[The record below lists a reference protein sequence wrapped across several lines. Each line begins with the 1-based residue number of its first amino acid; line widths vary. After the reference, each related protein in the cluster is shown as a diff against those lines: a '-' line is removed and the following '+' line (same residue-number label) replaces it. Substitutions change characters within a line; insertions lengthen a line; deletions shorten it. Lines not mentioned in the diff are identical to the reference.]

1 MSNVI
6 ATKAKTGRD
15 SRVEILRLIACFA
28 VLVLHFKPNT
38 FVNGQRVLARTFVT
52 CICTDAVGIFLL
64 ITGFF
69 FFRNRKYTA
78 KLADCGRKI
87 LLPTMIYTVFV
98 AFIYPLLSGLTVDWA
113 DMAGQLATSIFTW
126 NPIIH
131 NAQHLWYMYLYC
143 IIVAVYPLLNVIKTK
158 LLAKNRYKAVFL
170 LGTFALL
177 YANDCTNNNMLRCDM
192 VPLTVFIP
200 GCLFVIAGGI
210 IYQHRSRFEG
220 KLLPFIAGVAMF
232 TAINITRSIHM
243 QKLLNTDAT
252 QTHLYGWYTSAG
264 FLCAVSLAV
273 AVLSIRPFTVKTI
286 NFISSTTMDVYIL
299 HPLISEIITILGY
312 KSWVITTF
320 LNGRETTVQFL
331 KFTVIYCISV
341 FAACGAI
348 SVVLKKAVA
357 VLKHKLNKTE

>member
-15 SRVEILRLIACFA
+15 SRVEILRLAACFA

-52 CICTDAVGIFLL
+52 CICTDAVGIFLM

-69 FFRNRKYTA
+69 FFNNRKYTV

-87 LLPTMIYTVFV
+87 LLPTMIYTAFV
-98 AFIYPLLSGLTVDWA
+98 AFVYPLLSGLTVDWA
-113 DMAGQLATSIFTW
+113 EMAGQFTTSILTW
-126 NPIIH
+126 NPVIH

-143 IIVAVYPLLNVIKTK
+143 AIVVVFPLLNIIKTK
-158 LLAKNRYKAVFL
+158 LLAKKRHKAVFL

-210 IYQHRSRFEG
+210 IYEHRKCFEG
-220 KLLPFIAGVAMF
+220 RILPFFAGVAMF
-232 TAINITRSIHM
+232 MAINITRSVHM
-243 QKLLNTDAT
+243 QKLLNTDVT
-252 QTHLYGWYTSAG
+252 QTHLYGWYTGTG
-264 FLCAVSLAV
+264 FLCAISIAV
-273 AVLSIRPFTVKTI
+273 AVLSIKPFTVKAI
-286 NFISSTTMDVYIL
+286 NIIAATTMDVYIL
-299 HPLISEIITILGY
+299 HPLISEIITIFGY
-312 KSWVITTF
+312 KNWVIATF
-320 LNGRETTVQFL
+320 LNGKETTVQFL

-341 FAACGAI
+341 FVVCSVI
-348 SVVLKKAVA
+348 SVIFKKVFSFF
-357 VLKHKLNKTE
+357 KISDN

>member
-15 SRVEILRLIACFA
+15 SRVETLRLAACFA

-52 CICTDAVGIFLL
+52 CICTDAVGIFLM

-78 KLADCGRKI
+78 KLADCAKKI
-87 LLPTMIYTVFV
+87 LLPTIIYTLFV
-98 AFIYPLLSGLTVDWA
+98 AFVYPLLSGSSVDFA
-113 DMAGQLATSIFTW
+113 NAARQFVITITTW

-143 IIVAVYPLLNVIKTK
+143 LIVAVYPLLNIIKDK
-158 LLAKNRYKAVFL
+158 LLVKNWRKMLFL
-170 LGTFALL
+170 MGTFALL
-177 YANDCTNNNMLRCDM
+177 YANDYTNNNIFHCEM

-200 GCLFVIAGGI
+200 GCLFVISGGI
-210 IYQHRSRFEG
+210 IYQYRQMFEG
-220 KLLPFIAGVAMF
+220 KILPFVAGVVMF
-232 TAINITRSIHM
+232 LAVNATRSIHM
-243 QKLLNTDAT
+243 QKLLNTDVT

-273 AVLSIRPFTVKTI
+273 AVLSLKPFTVRTI
-286 NFISSTTMDVYIL
+286 NTIAATTMDVYIL
-299 HPLISEIITILGY
+299 HPLVSEIITIFGY
-312 KSWVITTF
+312 KNWVIATF
-320 LNGRETTVQFL
+320 LNGKETTLQFL
-331 KFTVIYCISV
+331 KFTVIYCVSV
-341 FAACGAI
+341 FIVCSVI
-348 SVVLKKAVA
+348 SIILKKITSG
-357 VLKHKLNKTE
+357 LKPTTR

>member
-6 ATKAKTGRD
+6 ATKAKAGRD
-15 SRVEILRLIACFA
+15 SRVETLRLLACFA

-38 FVNGQRVLARTFVT
+38 FVNGQRVFARTFVT
-52 CICTDAVGIFLL
+52 CICTDAVGIFLM

-69 FFRNRKYTA
+69 YFRKQKYTV
-78 KLADCGRKI
+78 KLADCARKI
-87 LLPTMIYTVFV
+87 LLPTMVYTAFV

-113 DMAGQLATSIFTW
+113 DMAGQFATGIITW

-143 IIVAVYPLLNVIKTK
+143 MIVAVYPLLDIVKTK
-158 LLAKNRYKAVFL
+158 LLAKGWQKAVFL

-177 YANDCTNNNMLRCDM
+177 YANDCTNNNIFHCEM

-210 IYQHRSRFEG
+210 IYEYRDWFEG
-220 KLLPFIAGVAMF
+220 RILPFITGSAMF
-232 TAINITRSIHM
+232 VAVNITRSIYM
-243 QKLLNTDAT
+243 QKLLNTDVT
-252 QTHLYGWYTSAG
+252 QTHMYGWYTSAG
-264 FLCAVSLAV
+264 FLCAVSLAI
-273 AVLSIRPFTVKTI
+273 AVLSIKPFTVRATNTI
-286 NFISSTTMDVYIL
+286 AATTMDVYIL
-299 HPLISEIITILGY
+299 HPLVSEIITIFGY
-312 KSWVITTF
+312 KNWVITTF

-341 FAACGAI
+341 FVVCSAVSVIIKKLLSII
-348 SVVLKKAVA
+348 SKK
-357 VLKHKLNKTE
+357 